1 MASAERG
8 DQVRKR
14 LLDAAA
20 ELIPERGWTAVS
32 TRAVAER
39 AGLAAGLVHYHFG
52 SVQALLSR
60 AALVVMRRTAAEVDP
75 LLAETRDPD
84 DVVEALMGSLG
95 SYTGTDP
102 VSVLFVETYLA
113 ATRDP
118 ALRDGVAEVI
128 TQFRAGLATRLAELG
143 VAEPEGTAAV
153 LGAAMDGLVLQR
165 ALDPTLS
172 AAAVRPV
179 IRRALVTTGEEEEG
193 TCNGS

>member
-1 MASAERG
+1 MPSAERG
-8 DQVRKR
+8 DQVRQR

-32 TRAVAER
+32 TRSIAER

-60 AALVVMRRTAAEVDP
+60 AALVVMRRTAAEADP
-75 LLAETRDPD
+75 LLAEARDPD
-84 DVVEALMGSLG
+84 GVVDALMGSLG

-128 TQFRAGLATRLAELG
+128 RQFRAGLATRLAELG
-143 VAEPEGTAAV
+143 VAEPAGTAAV
-153 LGAAMDGLVLQR
+153 LGAAVDGLVLQR

-172 AAAVRPV
+172 AAEVRPV
-179 IRRALVTTGEEEEG
+179 LRRALVRTGRQEDG
-193 TCNGS
+193 T